1 MNRRQALIKKMA
13 KRTKARENKKE
24 KPNAGAAK
32 DRYIS
37 KAERAKMEAEAK
49 AVEAL
54 SSQNQ
59 APDTQASETQ
69 VVDAQAEG
77 ETSNV
82 AEHNGQPG

>member
-37 KAERAKMEAEAK
+37 KAERAKMEAEAQ
-49 AVEAL
+49 AAEAL
-54 SSQNQ
+54 SSENQ
-59 APDTQASETQ
+59 APENQASGNQAPETQASDT
-69 VVDAQAEG
+69 
-77 ETSNV
+77 
-82 AEHNGQPG
+82 

>member
-37 KAERAKMEAEAK
+37 KAERAKLEAEAL
-49 AVEAL
+49 AGEAQL
-54 SSQNQ
+54 TDTSSNEMD
-59 APDTQASETQ
+59 ADVAADT
-69 VVDAQAEG
+69 G
-77 ETSNV
+77 N
-82 AEHNGQPG
+82 

>member
-37 KAERAKMEAEAK
+37 KAERAKMEAEAQ
-49 AVEAL
+49 AVEA
-54 SSQNQ
+54 
-59 APDTQASETQ
+59 Q

-82 AEHNGQPG
+82 AEHKGQPG

>member
-37 KAERAKMEAEAK
+37 KAERAKLEAEAQ
-49 AVEAL
+49 ATEAKL
-54 SSQNQ
+54 ADASSSEMEIG
-59 APDTQASETQ
+59 ADVADIAADT
-69 VVDAQAEG
+69 G
-77 ETSNV
+77 N
-82 AEHNGQPG
+82 

>member
-37 KAERAKMEAEAK
+37 KAERAKMEAEAQ
-49 AVEAL
+49 AEEAL
-54 SSQNQ
+54 SSE
-59 APDTQASETQ
+59 TQASETQ
-69 VVDAQAEG
+69 ASDTQVAEAQADEA
-77 ETSNV
+77 SDV

>member
-37 KAERAKMEAEAK
+37 KAERAKMEAEAQ
-49 AVEAL
+49 AVEA
-54 SSQNQ
+54 
-59 APDTQASETQ
+59 Q

>member
-37 KAERAKMEAEAK
+37 KAERAKMEAEAQ
-49 AVEAL
+49 AVEA
-54 SSQNQ
+54 
-59 APDTQASETQ
+59 Q

-77 ETSNV
+77 DTSNV
-82 AEHNGQPG
+82 AELKGQPG

>member
-37 KAERAKMEAEAK
+37 KAERAKMEAEAN
-49 AVEAL
+49 AVEEAE
-54 SSQNQ
+54 
-59 APDTQASETQ
+59 ADTQGAE
-69 VVDAQAEG
+69 DAPPA
-77 ETSNV
+77 V
-82 AEHNGQPG
+82 ADEQNGLPRQ

>member
-37 KAERAKMEAEAK
+37 KAERAKLEAEAQ
-49 AVEAL
+49 ATEAKL
-54 SSQNQ
+54 ADASSSEMEIG
-59 APDTQASETQ
+59 ADVADVAADT
-69 VVDAQAEG
+69 G
-77 ETSNV
+77 N
-82 AEHNGQPG
+82 